1 MEAINS
7 NSNEEISPLECMT
20 LLNSLLA
27 SNPKYLASKLTEALT
42 VAKLTISEDE
52 FVSLSRHRRE
62 MENIKVIFADVQKS
76 VESKR
81 HLFKYPDDPQEDLRE
96 LTNSESVQKTRYR
109 NMSLQKFLILL
120 KQLKTMED
128 FSICLIDN
136 RNCLSYCNLP
146 ISASITE
153 KGIFQDI
160 SVVCLESKRNT
171 RTDFSLMKSVKKQFP
186 RISQ

>member
-96 LTNSESVQKTRYR
+96 LTNSESVQKDKISKYVSSEILDLAQAVENDGRFFNLSDR
-109 NMSLQKFLILL
+109 QQKLFILL
-120 KQLKTMED
+120 QSSYISQYYGKRYISGH
-128 FSICLIDN
+128 FSSLFGVKKKYKN
-136 RNCLSYCNLP
+136 GFFSHE
-146 ISASITE
+146 ISE
-153 KGIFQDI
+153 
-160 SVVCLESKRNT
+160 
-171 RTDFSLMKSVKKQFP
+171 KQFP